1 MNVSW
6 NWLADYVS
14 LDLPAEEL
22 ADRLTMSGL
31 NLESMESSGNDT
43 VLDLEVTSNRP
54 DCLGHIGVAREAGV
68 LTDREITIPEAEPEQ
83 SAGKTSDETAV
94 AIECEDLCPAY
105 IARVIRGVK
114 IGPSPAWMQD
124 RLRAIG
130 VVPVNNVVDVTNY
143 VLMECGQPLH
153 AFDFEK
159 LSGRRIIVRRARE
172 GEVLLAIDHREY
184 RLNTEMCVIAD
195 DRRPVAIGGVMGGAE
210 TEIGAGTTDLLI
222 ETAAFQPLS
231 IHHTARSLK
240 LRSPSSDRFER
251 KLNDQ
256 QLDWASRR
264 CCQLILET
272 AGGELLEGSVLAGR
286 IPAWDPE
293 PITYRFS
300 QTARILGID
309 VSASEVQSILA
320 RLGVERVG
328 EATSEVARFRPP
340 AWRRDLT
347 REIDLI
353 EEVARIH
360 GYDQIPEDR
369 PIPIVARNPSLE
381 ERVDDRLRTVLTA
394 AGFHEAITFSFV
406 TEETRGVFRPHPE
419 AGELRITPA
428 AGDYGDELR
437 QSLIPGLV
445 AARGENA
452 RRGSMNAELFE
463 IARAYLGAD
472 PSDSRSQ
479 PRRVGLVG
487 GRSFADMRGVVDAVA
502 DSVCPNATVT
512 VAPSDLPQFGRGRG
526 AELRLNGAFWGWMG
540 ELDPAAPGLKE
551 LKLRD
556 EVCVAEFNVQPLLD
570 SAELIGQARP
580 VPEQPAISR
589 DLNFVI
595 DESVTW
601 SELERVVQE
610 TGGSHLESVG
620 FVEQYRGQHIPA
632 GKKSYVLSMSFRAS
646 DRTLTN
652 EEVDADQQEIVKACA
667 DELGAVLR

>member
-31 NLESMESSGNDT
+31 NLESIDVLQNDT

-68 LTDREITIPEAEPEQ
+68 LTARPITIPEAQPET
-83 SAGKTSDETAV
+83 SGGTTSDVTSV
-94 AIECEDLCPAY
+94 SIECEDLCPAY

-114 IGPSPAWMQD
+114 IGPSPDWMQD

-130 VVPVNNVVDVTNY
+130 IAPVNNVVDATNY

-153 AFDFEK
+153 AFDFNK
-159 LSGRRIIVRRARE
+159 LSGRRIVVRRARE
-172 GEVLLAIDHREY
+172 GESLQAIDHREY
-184 RLNTEMCVIAD
+184 RLDPEMCVIAD
-195 DRRPVAIGGVMGGAE
+195 DRHPVAIGGVMGGAE
-210 TEIGAGTTDLLI
+210 TEISEETADLLI
-222 ETAAFQPLS
+222 ETANFQPLS

-240 LRSPSSDRFER
+240 LHSPSSYRFER
-251 KLNDQ
+251 KVNDR

-264 CCQLILET
+264 CCELILQT
-272 AGGELLEGSVLAGR
+272 AGGELLEGSVLAGTIR
-286 IPAWDPE
+286 EWEPA

-300 QTARILGID
+300 QTSRVLGID
-309 VSASEVQSILA
+309 VSADKVQAILT
-320 RLGVERVG
+320 RLGVEQVG
-328 EATSEVARFRPP
+328 QAKSESADFRPP

-369 PIPIVARNPSLE
+369 PIPIVARTPSLE
-381 ERVDDRLRTVLTA
+381 ERIDERLRSVLTA

-406 TEETRGVFRPHPE
+406 TEETRGIFTPHPD
-419 AGELRITPA
+419 APQLKITPA

-437 QSLIPGLV
+437 QSLVPGLI
-445 AARGENA
+445 AARAENS
-452 RRGSMNAELFE
+452 RRGNVNAELFE
-463 IARAYLGAD
+463 IARAYLGAAPAD
-472 PSDSRSQ
+472 PASQ
-479 PRRVGLVG
+479 PRRLAFVG
-487 GRSFADMRGVVDAVA
+487 GRSFADMRGVIDAA
-502 DSVCPNATVT
+502 AHSICPHSAVT
-512 VAPSDLPQFGRGRG
+512 VAPADVPQFQAGRG
-526 AELRLNGAFWGWMG
+526 AELFLNGEFWGWLG
-540 ELDPAAPGLKE
+540 ELDPAAEGVKD

-556 EVCVAEFNVQPLLD
+556 EVCVCEINLQPLLHFAD
-570 SAELIGQARP
+570 LIGQARP

-589 DLNFVI
+589 DLNFVL
-595 DESVTW
+595 DEKVTW
-601 SELERVVQE
+601 SELEQVVRE
-610 TGGSHLESVG
+610 SGGAHLEAVE
-620 FVEQYRGQHIPA
+620 FVEQYRGKHIPA
-632 GKKSYVLSMSFRAS
+632 GKKSYVLSMLYRAA

-652 EEVDADQQEIVKACA
+652 EEVDADQQAIVEACGKR
-667 DELGAVLR
+667 LGAVLR